1 MAKTFTRFERGSE
14 WRRWDLHVHTKGT
27 AKNDNFVSKSFD
39 EFCVTF
45 FKKAFTEKVYAVG
58 ITDYFNIENYKQ
70 VLDFVARID
79 GMSDLTPEEKTF
91 IKEMLILPNVELRM
105 LPVTDKG
112 RLVNIHCIFNP
123 NFVRDID
130 NDFFNEI
137 KMSSSGKKYQMN
149 KTGLI
154 SLGKNIDSSLDD
166 EGAHKKG
173 LSTFVV
179 SQDSLQS
186 LLDTNKNFRDNTLII
201 VSNSNNDG
209 ASAFQKHYDLFEKAD
224 VSSLDGVRKFIYE
237 ISQVIFS
244 SNDKDRNYF
253 IGKGG
258 TDDPKTVVSKC
269 GSLKPCIHGSD
280 AHTEEK
286 LFKPDE
292 DNFCWIKADLT
303 FDGLKQ
309 IVYEPEDRVFV
320 GQIPPILSHV
330 EGKKTKY
337 IESLKIDQKSG
348 YTEANGVWF
357 KDVHIQ
363 LNKELVAIIGNKGSG
378 KSAIADVIGL
388 AGNTHNDKYFSFL
401 QTKKFLSK
409 GYAENYH
416 CELIWCDSTSSGQ
429 VGLNSKTDHSKGERV
444 RYLPQSYFEWLTNDL
459 EDTGFNQTLK
469 SVTFSHLP
477 TKEKLGK
484 ETFDELVEEKNK
496 SINSELISLKSKLK
510 DSSSELIKLEE
521 KLNPSYKIRIESD
534 IEEKERELKQH
545 LADKPSEVLNPS
557 KDDGSEQAK
566 DTEKKRQNLSKLG
579 QELETIN
586 SSILNIETEVGS
598 LMIEKQELTNL
609 HDELE
614 RFKNDI
620 DAYIKNNGAKFT
632 KFDIKI
638 SDVLSIDIKP
648 ELIKTKI
655 KTREKLI
662 SDKELLLMS
671 STEVDSSTIIKEED
685 KVSVKNASL
694 LIKKKEIEDGVS
706 AIKKQLSEPERKYQE
721 YQEKLKRWDNRK
733 KEIEGSKTIPGSKKF
748 LEEELRYINVDLK
761 SDIIN
766 KRSERI
772 GKVKDIYC
780 KKKEIVDLYNLLK
793 KSVDERITGEGD
805 FSYKFKMDV
814 EAGFRLDSNFASDFL
829 NHINKTKSGTYCRAE
844 KKVVTDL
851 FVDKSLL
858 SVDDVM
864 QFLNQTIDSLWEDMR
879 ADVTE
884 NKDRYIGDQINDLSK
899 FYDFLFSLEYLEP
912 VYELKLDGKTLDELS
927 PGEKGALLLVFYLMV
942 DSEEIPLVIDQPEDN
957 LDNKSVFEVLTHFI
971 KNAKK
976 HRQII
981 IVTHNPNLAVG
992 ADAEQIIYVDI
1003 DKKGNHEFSY
1013 LLGSIENQVLNEKM
1027 VEILEGTMP
1036 AFDKRKLKYQ
1046 PESIV

>member
-45 FKKAFTEKVYAVG
+45 FKKAFAEKVYAVG

-70 VLDFVARID
+70 VLNFVTRID
-79 GMSDLTPEEKTF
+79 GMSDFTPEERTF

-123 NFVRDID
+123 SFIKDID

-154 SLGKNIDSSLDD
+154 SLGKNIDSALDD
-166 EGAHKKG
+166 DGAHKKG

-292 DNFCWIKADLT
+292 DSFCWIKADLT

-337 IESLKIDQKSG
+337 INSLKIDQTSG
-348 YTEANGVWF
+348 YSGGNGVWF
-357 KDVHIQ
+357 KDVQIP

-378 KSAIADVIGL
+378 KSAVADVIGL
-388 AGNTHNDKYFSFL
+388 AGNTHNDEYFSFL
-401 QTKKFLSK
+401 QKKKFLSK
-409 GYAENYH
+409 GYAENYY
-416 CELIWCDSTSSGQ
+416 CELFWCDNTSGGQ
-429 VGLNSKTDHSKGERV
+429 VGLSSKTDHSKGERV
-444 RYLPQSYFEWLTNDL
+444 RYLPQSYFESLTNDL
-459 EDTGFNQTLK
+459 EDSGFNQTLK

-477 TKEKLGK
+477 KNERLGK
-484 ETFDELVEEKNK
+484 ETFDDLEEEKNR
-496 SINSELISLKSKLK
+496 SIRSELVSLESQLN
-510 DSSSELIKLEE
+510 DSSAELIKLEE
-521 KLNPSYKIRIESD
+521 KLNPSYKKRLESD

-545 LADKPSEVLNPS
+545 VADKPDEIPNPS
-557 KDDGSEQAK
+557 KDDDSVQAK
-566 DTEKKRQNLSKLG
+566 ETEKKREELSKLG
-579 QELETIN
+579 QELEKIN
-586 SSILNIETEVGS
+586 SDISRTEAEVGS

-614 RFKNDI
+614 RFRSDI
-620 DAYIKNNGAKFT
+620 VTYVKNNGAKFA

-638 SDVLSIDIKP
+638 SDVLDVDIKP
-648 ELIKTKI
+648 ELVKTKI
-655 KTREKLI
+655 VSKEKVI
-662 SDKELLLMS
+662 SEKGLLLL
-671 STEVDSSTIIKEED
+671 TKLQIDSRVTIKEED
-685 KVSVKNASL
+685 KEAVKKASL
-694 LIKKKEIEDGVS
+694 VVKRSETEGSIS
-706 AIKKQLSEPERKYQE
+706 SIKKQLSEPERKYQE
-721 YQEKLKRWDNRK
+721 YQEKLKQWDSRK
-733 KEIEGSKTIPGSKKF
+733 NEIEGSKSISGSKKF
-748 LEEELRYINVDLK
+748 LEEELRYVNNDLK
-761 SDIIN
+761 GEIGD
-766 KRSERI
+766 KRSKRI
-772 GKVKDIYC
+772 EKVKEIYR

-793 KSVDERITGEGD
+793 KSVDDRINSEGD
-805 FSYKFKMDV
+805 FSSKFKMEV
-814 EAGFRLDSNFASDFL
+814 EAGFRLDSDFADDFL
-829 NHINKTKSGTYCRAE
+829 RHINKTKSGTYCRAE
-844 KKVVTDL
+844 KKAVTDL
-851 FVDKSLL
+851 FVDKDLL
-858 SVDDVM
+858 SVDDVV
-864 QFLNQTIDSLWEDMR
+864 QFLNQTIDSLWEDKR
-879 ADVTE
+879 NDITE
-884 NKDRYIGDQINDLSK
+884 NKDRYIGDQVTDLSE
-899 FYDFLFSLEYLEP
+899 FYNFLFSLEYLEP